1 MTANQATVFVV
12 DDDDAMRSSLR
23 WLIESIN
30 LKVRTYASALEY
42 LDAFDPDEPGCLVL
56 DVRMPGMSGMEL
68 LDRLSDHPLTPPTI
82 IITGHGDVPMAVRAI
97 KHGALDFIQ
106 KPFNDQ
112 ELLDRIQQALDFDA
126 QNRQD
131 MAGRDSLKAR
141 YDALTPREREI
152 MDLVVAGRSNKA
164 VAAELDISSR
174 TVEVHRSRIM
184 KKLRVKT
191 LADLVQAGLQLQSGT
206 RSPTGN

>member
-1 MTANQATVFVV
+1 MSTATVFVV

-30 LKVRTYASALEY
+30 LKVRTFASALEY

-68 LDRLSDHPLTPPTI
+68 LDRLADYPLTPPTI

-106 KPFNDQ
+106 KPFNDND
-112 ELLDRIQQALDFDA
+112 LLDRIQQALEFDIK
-126 QNRQD
+126 NREE

-141 YDALTPREREI
+141 YDALTPRERQI
-152 MDLVVAGRSNKA
+152 MDLVIAGKSNKA
-164 VAAELDISSR
+164 VATELEISSR

-184 KKLRVKT
+184 KKLRVRT
-191 LADLVQAGLQLQSGT
+191 LADLVQAGLQLLP
-206 RSPTGN
+206 RAPGN

>member
-1 MTANQATVFVV
+1 MTTANLATVFVV

-30 LKVRTYASALEY
+30 LKVRTFASALEY
-42 LDAFDPDEPGCLVL
+42 LDAFDPDEAGCLVL

-68 LDRLSDHPLTPPTI
+68 LDRLADYPLTPPTI

-106 KPFNDQ
+106 KPFNDN
-112 ELLDRIQQALDFDA
+112 ELLDRIQQALDADA
-126 QNRQD
+126 RNRQE
-131 MAGRDSLKAR
+131 MAGLDSLKAR

-152 MDLVVAGRSNKA
+152 MDLVVTGMSNKNIA
-164 VAAELDISSR
+164 TGLDISSR

-184 KKLRVKT
+184 KKLRVRT
-191 LADLVQAGLQLQSGT
+191 LADLVQAGLQLQPRSSG
-206 RSPTGN
+206 N

>member
-1 MTANQATVFVV
+1 MTTANLATVFVV

-30 LKVRTYASALEY
+30 LKVRTFASALEY
-42 LDAFDPDEPGCLVL
+42 LDAFDPDEAGCLVL

-68 LDRLSDHPLTPPTI
+68 LDRLADYPLTPPTI

-106 KPFNDQ
+106 KPFNDN
-112 ELLDRIQQALDFDA
+112 ELLDRIQQALDADA
-126 QNRQD
+126 RNRQE
-131 MAGRDSLKAR
+131 MAGLGSLKAR

-152 MDLVVAGRSNKA
+152 MDLVVTGMSNKNIA
-164 VAAELDISSR
+164 TGLDISSR

-184 KKLRVKT
+184 KKLRVRT
-191 LADLVQAGLQLQSGT
+191 LADLVQAGLQLQPRSSG
-206 RSPTGN
+206 N

>member
-1 MTANQATVFVV
+1 MTAANQATVFVV

-30 LKVRTYASALEY
+30 LKVRTFASALEY
-42 LDAFDPDEPGCLVL
+42 LDAFDPDEAGCLVL

-68 LDRLSDHPLTPPTI
+68 LDRLADYPLTPPTI

-106 KPFNDQ
+106 KPFNDN
-112 ELLDRIQQALDFDA
+112 ELLDRIQQALDADA
-126 QNRQD
+126 RNRQE
-131 MAGRDSLKAR
+131 MAGLDSLKAR

-152 MDLVVAGRSNKA
+152 MDLVVTGMSNKNIA
-164 VAAELDISSR
+164 TELDISSR

-184 KKLRVKT
+184 KKLRVRT
-191 LADLVQAGLQLQSGT
+191 LADLVQAGLQLQPRSSGD
-206 RSPTGN
+206 N

>member
-1 MTANQATVFVV
+1 MSANRATVFVV
-12 DDDDAMRSSLR
+12 DDDNAMRSSLC

-30 LKVRTYASALEY
+30 LKVRTFASALEY
-42 LDAFDPDEPGCLVL
+42 LDTFDPDEPGCLVL

-68 LDRLSDHPLTPPTI
+68 LDRLADYPLTPPTI

-112 ELLDRIQQALDFDA
+112 ELLDRIQQALESDA
-126 QNRQD
+126 RNRQE

-141 YDALTPREREI
+141 YDALTPRERQI
-152 MDLVVAGRSNKA
+152 MDLVVAGMSNKN

-184 KKLRVKT
+184 KKLRIKT
-191 LADLVQAGLQLQSGT
+191 LADLVQAGLQLQPAP
-206 RSPTGN
+206 RSPSGN

>member
-1 MTANQATVFVV
+1 MTAANQATVFVV

-30 LKVRTYASALEY
+30 LRVRTFASALEY
-42 LDAFDPDEPGCLVL
+42 LDAFDPDEAGCLVL

-68 LDRLSDHPLTPPTI
+68 LDRLADYPLTPPTI

-106 KPFNDQ
+106 KPFNDN
-112 ELLDRIQQALDFDA
+112 ELLDRIQQALDADA
-126 QNRQD
+126 RNRHE
-131 MAGRDSLKAR
+131 MAGLDSLKAR

-152 MDLVVAGRSNKA
+152 MDLVVTGMSNKNIA
-164 VAAELDISSR
+164 TALDISSR

-184 KKLRVKT
+184 KKLRVRT
-191 LADLVQAGLQLQSGT
+191 LADLVQAGLQLQP
-206 RSPTGN
+206 RSSSDN